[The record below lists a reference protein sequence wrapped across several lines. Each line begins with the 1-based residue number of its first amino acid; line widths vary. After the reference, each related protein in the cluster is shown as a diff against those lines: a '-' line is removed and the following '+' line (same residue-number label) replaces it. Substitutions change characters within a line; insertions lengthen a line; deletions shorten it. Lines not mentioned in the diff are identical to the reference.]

1 MNPRHRLSGS
11 RSRGHT
17 LLELSIA
24 LALGLSIVS
33 ACLSLYRA
41 QRAAFERATDAVRM
55 HEAAS
60 IALDMLGQQL
70 QMAGFA
76 ADLDPRASL
85 DAPLFGCAQGR
96 VIGEEGAASCET
108 LASRSDGVQVRYAA
122 DAIATWP
129 TSGGAPTDCLGQAV
143 PDAYATNRFH
153 AKPSASTGEP
163 ELYCEGNGK
172 QAQPIVEGIERIRAL
187 YWLPG
192 APAALAASGIA
203 RARWKEV
210 HAVDVCVLVRGFTAQ
225 VKRRVNHVD
234 CDGAPASSDDGR
246 ARQAFWR
253 RVALRNAPL
262 LSTRDAG

>member
-1 MNPRHRLSGS
+1 MKPRVRCSG
-11 RSRGHT
+11 SRGHT
-17 LLELSIA
+17 LLELTIA
-24 LALGLSIVS
+24 LALGMSVVS

-41 QRAAFERATDAVRM
+41 QRAAFERAADAVRI

-60 IALDMLGQQL
+60 AALDMLGQQI

-76 ADLDPRASL
+76 ADPDPLAGV

-96 VIGEEGAASCET
+96 VTGDESAASCET

-122 DAIATWP
+122 DAVATWP

-143 PDAYATNRFH
+143 PDTFVTNRFH
-153 AKPSASTGEP
+153 AKASTSTGEP

-172 QAQPIVEGIERIRAL
+172 QAQPVVEGIERIRAV

-192 APAALAASGIA
+192 APVALTASAVA
-203 RARWKEV
+203 RGRWKEV
-210 HAVDVCVLVRGFTAQ
+210 HAVDLCVLVRGFLTQA
-225 VKRRVNHVD
+225 KRRVNYVD
-234 CDGAPASSDDGR
+234 CDGASAYSDDGR
-246 ARQAFWR
+246 ARQTFWR

-262 LSTRDAG
+262 LSMRDAG